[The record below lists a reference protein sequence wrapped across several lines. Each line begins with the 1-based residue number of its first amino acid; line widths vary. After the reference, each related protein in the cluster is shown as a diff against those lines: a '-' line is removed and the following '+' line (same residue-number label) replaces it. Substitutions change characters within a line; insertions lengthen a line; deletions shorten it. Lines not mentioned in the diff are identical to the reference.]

1 MLRQVVAVAFAVFCL
16 EACGDQ
22 DGLSLQSSED
32 VTYDS
37 PSAVGNDPMFQYY
50 VANRDYDAAIDLTC
64 SKFSLDCQKI
74 SFGKTS
80 SLYNNIAET
89 SALTNKV
96 TISEKAFFNLVVND
110 QPPQKYSERY
120 RTADVRALAII
131 LVHENFHKKQSAPF
145 NKIWRS

>member
-1 MLRQVVAVAFAVFCL
+1 MDEVGHAETSSRGGICCFLLRGL
-16 EACGDQ
+16 RRS
-22 DGLSLQSSED
+22 DGSSLQSSED

-50 VANRDYDAAIDLTC
+50 VANRDYDAAIDVTC

-80 SLYNNIAET
+80 ALYNNIAET

-96 TISEKAFFNLVVND
+96 TVSEKAFFNLVVND

-120 RTADVRALAII
+120 RPGLRC
-131 LVHENFHKKQSAPF
+131 
-145 NKIWRS
+145 